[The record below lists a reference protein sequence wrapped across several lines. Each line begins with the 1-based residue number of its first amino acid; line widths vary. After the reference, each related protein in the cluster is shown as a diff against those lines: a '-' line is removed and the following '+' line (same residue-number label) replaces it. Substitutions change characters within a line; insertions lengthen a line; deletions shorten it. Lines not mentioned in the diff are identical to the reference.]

1 MCVSAMKPL
10 QALKAVEVSVIS
22 WKQLKREPVLYTRV
36 TSSLSPTSHLAW
48 MCIITGVSSQYYL
61 KIWVN
66 LSSCLEIKICS
77 DSESSYTFVSR
88 QDFLSVSE
96 GGAEDTPPPPPPSSQ
111 LWYWD
116 MNWECEWE
124 EARDSSELTH
134 PHHGYRWLCFLPSLF
149 KTSRKDEPYSAL
161 VVASVSVNKMHHF
174 TVKPSAEALWFTS
187 SQVYRRI
194 HILCSGTSLSLLSL
208 FPPRIISTAVRLQ
221 RLSTNLKKKKK
232 IWMKPN
238 PQTQL
243 TPPCEN

>member
-48 MCIITGVSSQYYL
+48 MCIITGSTVLFKDMSKSFKL
-61 KIWVN
+61 PGNKN
-66 LSSCLEIKICS
+66 LLRLRV
-77 DSESSYTFVSR
+77 FVHLR
-88 QDFLSVSE
+88 LQTGFPVCV
-96 GGAEDTPPPPPPSSQ
+96 GGWGWRPPPPPAPSSGTGT
-111 LWYWD
+111 WTG
-116 MNWECEWE
+116 NVSGTE

-149 KTSRKDEPYSAL
+149 KTSRKDEPYSSL

-194 HILCSGTSLSLLSL
+194 HIHSSSAQEHHSAYSRYSHPGL
-208 FPPRIISTAVRLQ
+208 FLPQFAFFCRCGDW
-221 RLSTNLKKKKK
+221 K
-232 IWMKPN
+232 I
-238 PQTQL
+238 
-243 TPPCEN
+243 EY